1 MCGKRYRFNQRL
13 GGNMKISELK
23 AGTGN
28 VEIAGEIVNI
38 ETPRE
43 INKMGRVLR
52 VANATIKD
60 DSGTITLVL
69 WNDDIDKVQA
79 GNQVKITN
87 GYVNTWQ
94 DKTQLTLGKFGK
106 MDIVE

>member
-1 MCGKRYRFNQRL
+1 
-13 GGNMKISELK
+13 MKISELQP
-23 AGTGN
+23 GTGN
-28 VEIAGEIVNI
+28 VSIKAEVVSI
-38 ETPRE
+38 EAPRE

-69 WNDDIDKVQA
+69 WNENIDKIQEGSTIA
-79 GNQVKITN
+79 IEN

-94 DKTQLTLGKFGK
+94 NQPQLTLGKFGK
-106 MDIVE
+106 MSVVE

>member
-1 MCGKRYRFNQRL
+1 
-13 GGNMKISELK
+13 MKISELK

-28 VEIAGEIVNI
+28 VEVDGEITNI
-38 ETPRE
+38 EEPRE
-43 INKMGRVLR
+43 INKMGRTLR
-52 VANATIKD
+52 VANATLKD

-79 GNQVKITN
+79 GNMVHIKN

-94 DKTQLTLGKFGK
+94 DKVQLTLGKFGK
-106 MDIVE
+106 MDVDG

>member
-1 MCGKRYRFNQRL
+1 
-13 GGNMKISELK
+13 MKISELK

>member
-1 MCGKRYRFNQRL
+1 MD
-13 GGNMKISELK
+13 ISDLK

-28 VEIAGEIVNI
+28 VEVKGEITNI
-38 ETPRE
+38 EAPRE

-52 VANATIKD
+52 VANATLKD
-60 DSGTITLVL
+60 STGTITLVL

-79 GNQVKITN
+79 GNVVKIVN
-87 GYVNTWQ
+87 GYCNTWQ

-106 MDIVE
+106 MEVVE